1 MKGTLVFDLL
11 LALGLLGTGGLLLV
25 GTSFLRKIVLFVA
38 FGLLMSLAW
47 VRLHAPD
54 IALAEAAI
62 GAGVTGVLLVDAL
75 RQMAWGKKVTPE
87 QPAAGDAAGAEPPT
101 VPRWQHIGG
110 ALVAVVL
117 VGLLL
122 RSVLPLG
129 QARPENAARVQ
140 EAMGS
145 LEHPVTAVLLVFR
158 GFDTLL
164 ELGVL
169 LLAVLGMLTVRGRRG
184 LASVGLRAPGDP
196 LLEHVVR
203 LLVPLALLV
212 AGYLLWLGTF
222 AAGGAFQAGVVL
234 GAAGI
239 LLWLSGHR
247 SIDATP
253 GWLWQSLVLIGF
265 MAFLTTALVTL
276 FTAGRMLDYPA
287 PYRHTLLLVMEG
299 AAAISIGATFAA
311 LFVGLHPSR
320 ASFQLGGGGGGA

>member
-1 MKGTLVFDLL
+1 VKGALVFDVI
-11 LALGLLGTGGLLLV
+11 LALALLGTGGLLLV
-25 GTSFLRKIVLFVA
+25 GTSFLRTIVLFVA
-38 FGLLMSLAW
+38 LGLLMSLAW

-54 IALAEAAI
+54 IALAEVAI
-62 GAGVTGVLLVDAL
+62 GAGITGVLLIDAL
-75 RQMAWGKKVTPE
+75 RQMTWGRQVTPE
-87 QPAAGDAAGAEPPT
+87 QPAGVRAGSAPPAMPLWQRVGGGVAAVG
-101 VPRWQHIGG
+101 
-110 ALVAVVL
+110 LL
-117 VGLLL
+117 GLLL
-122 RSVLPLG
+122 RAVLPLG
-129 QARPENAARVQ
+129 SPRPERALRVQ

-158 GFDTLL
+158 GLDTLL

-184 LASVGLRAPGDP
+184 LASVGLRAPADP
-196 LLEHVVR
+196 LLENVVR

-253 GWLWQSLVLIGF
+253 NWLWQTLVLIGF
-265 MAFLTTALVTL
+265 MAFLAMALVSL
-276 FTAGRMLDYPA
+276 FVTEHMLDYPES
-287 PYRHTLLLVMEG
+287 YRHTILVVMEG

-320 ASFQLGGGGGGA
+320 ESFELGGKGGGG

>member
-1 MKGTLVFDLL
+1 VTGSLVFDLL
-11 LALGLLGTGGLLLV
+11 LALALLGTGGLLLV
-25 GTSFLRKIVLFVA
+25 GANFLRTIVLFVA
-38 FGLLMSLAW
+38 LGLLMSLAW

-62 GAGVTGVLLVDAL
+62 GAGITGVLLVDAL

-87 QPAAGDAAGAEPPT
+87 KPARGAARDERFAVPVWQRVAGALAT
-101 VPRWQHIGG
+101 
-110 ALVAVVL
+110 
-117 VGLLL
+117 VGLLAL
-122 RSVLPLG
+122 LLPAVLSLG
-129 QARPENAARVQ
+129 GPRPEMAVRVQ
-140 EAMGS
+140 EAMGA

-184 LASVGLRAPGDP
+184 LASVGLRAPADP
-196 LLEHVVR
+196 LLENVVR

-212 AGYLLWLGTF
+212 AGYLLWLGTY

-253 GWLWQSLVLIGF
+253 NWLWQTLVLLGF
-265 MAFLTTALVTL
+265 VAFLTTALVTL
-276 FTAGRMLDYPA
+276 FTAGRMLEYPE
-287 PYRHTLLLVMEG
+287 PYRHTILVVLEG
-299 AAAISIGATFAA
+299 AAAIAIGATFAA
-311 LFVGLHPSR
+311 LFVGLHPSQE
-320 ASFQLGGGGGGA
+320 SFQLGGGGGGR

>member
-1 MKGTLVFDLL
+1 MKGAGAFDLMLALAL
-11 LALGLLGTGGLLLV
+11 LATGGLLLI
-25 GTSFLRKIVLFVA
+25 GTSFLRTIVLFVA
-38 FGLLMSLAW
+38 LGLLMSLAW

-62 GAGVTGVLLVDAL
+62 GAGITGVLLVDAL
-75 RQMAWGKKVTPE
+75 RQMAWGKRVTPE
-87 QPAAGDAAGAEPPT
+87 QPANGASGSGSPA
-101 VPRWQHIGG
+101 VPLWQRVGG
-110 ALVAVVL
+110 ALAAVAL
-117 VGLLL
+117 LGLLL
-122 RSVLPLG
+122 RAVLPLG
-129 QARPENAARVQ
+129 NPRPASAARVQ

-184 LASVGLRAPGDP
+184 LASVGLRAPADP

-253 GWLWQSLVLIGF
+253 GWLWQTLVLGGF
-265 MAFLTTALVTL
+265 MAFLTSALVTL
-276 FTAGRMLDYPA
+276 LVSGRMLDYPEA
-287 PYRHTLLLVMEG
+287 HRHTILLVMEG

-320 ASFQLGGGGGGA
+320 ESFQLGGGDGGA